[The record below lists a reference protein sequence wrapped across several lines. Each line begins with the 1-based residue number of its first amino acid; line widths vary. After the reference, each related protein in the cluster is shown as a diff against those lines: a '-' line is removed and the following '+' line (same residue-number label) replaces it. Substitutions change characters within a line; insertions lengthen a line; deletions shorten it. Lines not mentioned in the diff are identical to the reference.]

1 MLFKFCTE
9 EIEMFK
15 GKFTNGY
22 ECFLKL
28 CEEEGIKG
36 VSYPSL
42 KYASDVETSWKEFE
56 LCFHKDRENI
66 YHNMLRPKYKGGNV
80 ILRI

>member
-1 MLFKFCTE
+1 MLFNITTD
-9 EIEMFK
+9 EI
-15 GKFTNGY
+15 GKFKEVFDNGY

-36 VSYPSL
+36 VSYPTL

-66 YHNMLRPKYKGGNV
+66 YHNMLRPKFKSGNV
-80 ILRI
+80 TLRV